1 MDKVSGE
8 EIEKTSSR
16 TERVSSSITYQEL
29 YKKLGDIKKIYLM
42 HRYQV
47 NNDVFHWPMILATTI
62 THGSIYHIDYSENL
76 SQIYKYVPESS
87 NFIKRQ
93 FSLHCT
99 VKHSDE
105 NQRCY
110 LYHLSSNMKHDF
122 AFTFTGT
129 YQLYEKVVCDLLI
142 LL

>member
-1 MDKVSGE
+1 MRKSLQGLRESV
-8 EIEKTSSR
+8 
-16 TERVSSSITYQEL
+16 VQMTYQEL

-62 THGSIYHIDYSENL
+62 IHDSIYHIDYSENL
-76 SQIYKYVPESS
+76 SQMYKFEPQSS
-87 NFIKRQ
+87 KRQ

-105 NQRCY
+105 NKRCY
-110 LYHLSSNMKHDF
+110 LYHLFYNMKHDF
-122 AFTFTGT
+122 AFTFIGT
-129 YQLYEKVVCDLLI
+129 YQLYEKDFKFFLRI
-142 LL
+142 FST